1 MRFAILTLLLA
12 CLIALALAVA
22 PQKAIVVSY
31 EDPNTPQSVVDE
43 AMDAVRKAGM
53 LMLCEHSFH

>member
-12 CLIALALAVA
+12 CLVALALAVA